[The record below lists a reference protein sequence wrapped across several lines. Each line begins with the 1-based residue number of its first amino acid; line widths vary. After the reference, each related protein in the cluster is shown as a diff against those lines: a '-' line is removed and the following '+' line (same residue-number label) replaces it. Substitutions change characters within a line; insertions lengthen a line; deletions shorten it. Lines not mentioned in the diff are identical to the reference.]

1 MATTGK
7 LGQWQPRLIVGVII
21 AVLAGLLAWWQLVN
35 IPTASSTATLD
46 DSTLE
51 VKALEWAR
59 AHGLQGTPLAK
70 RAVRMTLGQWLAF
83 SGGQLGPGSTQFGV
97 EQNTSVFVL
106 AIHGSVA
113 WHRLG
118 AGLQGRHPEQF
129 NNITIVVDARNGNLV
144 SAAAA
149 RNPTTMPIQVPL
161 NTLTPAAPINFVP
174 TQQPKTPPTRAPT
187 RTPLPSILAT
197 PTLPALQ
204 LYP

>member
-1 MATTGK
+1 MGT
-7 LGQWQPRLIVGVII
+7 
-21 AVLAGLLAWWQLVN
+21 
-35 IPTASSTATLD
+35 PTASSATTLD
-46 DSTLE
+46 EQTLE
-51 VKALEWAR
+51 AKALDWAR
-59 AHGLQGTPLAK
+59 AHGLQGIPLAK

-97 EQNTSVFVL
+97 DQNTAVFVL

-113 WHRLG
+113 WHKLG
-118 AGLQGRHPEQF
+118 AGLQGQNTPEQF

-161 NTLTPAAPINFVP
+161 NTLTPAAPINFAP
-174 TQQPKTPPTRAPT
+174 TQRPQTPPTRAPT
-187 RTPLPSILAT
+187 RTPLPSVLAT

-204 LYP
+204 SYP